1 MSRKLLLISFSVL
14 LMLIL
19 GFVTIPANVAHADTC
34 NGPCGQDPVQA
45 GCTSSQYILAS
56 KDFMAQNETWEIRLR
71 STHSQSAAC
80 VNRIWASLVLKS
92 GSNHN
97 LYNSSDIQVYT
108 TFQYDILPSSHF
120 GSGATQTCLFLATT
134 LPVRST
140 MAMGSLHLQR
150 PALAINAGLFLIH
163 PGGYG
168 RTC

>member
-1 MSRKLLLISFSVL
+1 MSRKLLLMSFSVL

-19 GFVTIPANVAHADTC
+19 GFVMVPANVAHADTC

-56 KDFMAQNETWEIRLR
+56 TDFTAQNETWEIRLR

-80 VNRIWASLVLKS
+80 VNKVWASLVLKS
-92 GSNHN
+92 GSNPN

-120 GSGATQTCLFLATT
+120 GSGAYTNMLIFSNNFACAQYDGNGI
-134 LPVRST
+134 S
-140 MAMGSLHLQR
+140 R
-150 PALAINAGLFLIH
+150 PPAACFSN
-163 PGGYG
+163 
-168 RTC
+168 